1 MANSKSV
8 TGARGVVLKKDIIK
22 TVEQRFE
29 KVKSEKARRIKEWK
43 ESLTDLT
50 EDAKN
55 QKRKYTA
62 EIQKATRSIN
72 KGENVKENQ
81 KKIAKLKEQ
90 IKKVDKDKYTNKDLK
105 RKQRETM
112 QSIMS
117 DLEGKLCPFCG
128 KNFGSEQGVKSH
140 LCEKNEGL
148 SDKELKQMNT
158 VPERSTNY
166 AQNYKKE
173 HGTNKFDVEVPLEEF
188 DNTPVKVD
196 ISEEIHHLISVDPY
210 ASTLR
215 ISRIGNLIDFNVN
228 SNPNLISAPAVD
240 AVLFKKTHGKQFSQI
255 SDKDKHNIAEAA
267 IEKSKT
273 QFHQGGHGFK
283 PAKGIPS
290 YEKKLVQDMAE
301 IEHEVLEM
309 SKNGCLGQTSEGR
322 DKVKSLVK
330 TRLEELQ
337 KRVKDDITDFEPS
350 EDGSAKVKRF
360 LAQVDYDY
368 HTKKRKMI

>member
-1 MANSKSV
+1 MAKSKAV
-8 TGARGVVLKKDIIK
+8 TGAREVVLKKDIIK
-22 TVEQRFE
+22 TVQQRFE
-29 KVKSEKARRIKEWK
+29 KVKAEKARRIKEWK

-50 EDAKN
+50 DDAQNK
-55 QKRKYTA
+55 KYEYIYKIKDLND
-62 EIQKATRSIN
+62 EIKS
-72 KGENVKENQ
+72 GENVKENQ
-81 KKIAKLKEQ
+81 KKIAELTSK
-90 IKKVDKDKYTNKDLK
+90 IKILDERKYTDRDLK
-105 RKQRETM
+105 RKQRQVM
-112 QSIMS
+112 QSIMV

-128 KNFGSEQGVKSH
+128 ANFGSEEGVKSH
-140 LCEKNEGL
+140 LCEKNDGL
-148 SDKELKQMNT
+148 SDKELKKMNT
-158 VPERSTNY
+158 VAERSTDY
-166 AQNYKKE
+166 AKNYKKE
-173 HGTNKFDVEVPLEEF
+173 YGTNKFDVEVPLEQF
-188 DNTPVKVD
+188 DNKPVKVD
-196 ISEEIHHLISVDPY
+196 IGEEIHHLISVDPY

-240 AVLFKKTHGKQFSQI
+240 AVAFKKKHGVQFSQI
-255 SDKDKHNIAEAA
+255 SDKDKQNIAEAA

-273 QFHQGGHGFK
+273 QFHQGGHAFK
-283 PAKGIPS
+283 PAGGIPS

-322 DKVKSLVK
+322 DQVKNLVK

-337 KRVKDDITDFEPS
+337 KRIKDDIKDFGAS

-368 HTKKRKMI
+368 HTGKGK